1 MALSVVDL
9 YTKILPKTNCKDCE
23 FPTCLAFA
31 GMVVSQKHPLENC
44 PHIAPDILK
53 TAKKELEQQYKEGKW
68 LQKDMAQEALEWAK
82 KKAASMAL
90 EDIAVRIGGELQPV
104 NGNKAII
111 LPCFNKTLI
120 ITPEAITDNS
130 GQTLPKNEQTFVYIH
145 MTQGGIKKPTS
156 NLKSF
161 KEFPNTVSKIMSMN
175 DHVEAPLKKAFTKQM
190 DALKNAC
197 ETIGGKNVMAHFDSG
212 DLAYEFSAFPKV
224 PVTLLFW
231 DAEEGFE
238 ADVKLLFDE
247 TAIEHLDIESIMFLS
262 EHLVKL
268 LSDSDN

>member
-9 YTKILPKTNCKDCE
+9 YSKILPKTNCKDCG

-31 GMVVSQKHPLENC
+31 GMVVSKKHPLENC
-44 PHIAPDILK
+44 PHIDPVLLDS
-53 TAKKELEQQYKEGKW
+53 AKKELEEQYKEGKW

-82 KKAASMAL
+82 KQAASMTF
-90 EDIAVRIGGELQPV
+90 EDIATRTGASLQTV
-104 NGNKAII
+104 DNTSTLA
-111 LPCFNKTLI
+111 LPCFNKTLT
-120 ITPEAITDNS
+120 ITKDAICDEQGAS
-130 GQTLPKNEQTFVYIH
+130 LEKHDQTFVYIH
-145 MTQGGIKKPTS
+145 MAQGGIKKPTG

-161 KEFPNTVSKIMSMN
+161 KEFPNTVSKIISMT
-175 DHVEAPLKKAFTKQM
+175 DHVEAPLKKAFAGKTTLLEK
-190 DALKNAC
+190 AC
-197 ETIGGKNVMAHFDSG
+197 TAIGGKNVKEQFDSG
-212 DLAYEFSAFPKV
+212 DLAFEFTAFPKV

-247 TAIEHLDIESIMFLS
+247 TVIDHLDIESIMFLS

-268 LSDSDN
+268 LTQ